1 MRKRRLNIKN
11 SIVSKT
17 KLNSIEVL
25 NFKTL
30 IDLCSSHDES
40 VSINNVLNQYDDIKE
55 EIKNLKAFTD
65 N

>member
-1 MRKRRLNIKN
+1 MILLA
-11 SIVSKT
+11 KT

-25 NFKTL
+25 TFKTL

-40 VSINNVLNQYDDIKE
+40 VSINNVLNEYDDIKE
-55 EIKNLKAFTD
+55 EIKNLRAFTD